1 MAGGLRQACLACRCK
16 AEAVE
21 HFDQTMQ
28 GVTWEGTGW
37 EVDPVRQQLTQEL
50 DEFEA
55 QLRKGKVCLPC
66 PDAHSTK
73 SCLHLAVSV

>member
-1 MAGGLRQACLACRCK
+1 M
-16 AEAVE
+16 E

-55 QLRKGKVCLPC
+55 QLRKGKVCLPGPETC
-66 PDAHSTK
+66 QLPLVSTDQ
-73 SCLHLAVSV
+73 CHI